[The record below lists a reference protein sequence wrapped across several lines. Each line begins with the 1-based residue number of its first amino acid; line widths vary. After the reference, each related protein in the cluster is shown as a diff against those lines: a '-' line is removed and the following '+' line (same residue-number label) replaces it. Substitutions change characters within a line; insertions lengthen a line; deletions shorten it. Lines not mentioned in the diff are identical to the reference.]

1 MEELFAQVKTSA
13 QLFTEQG
20 LSPST
25 ISRLCSRG
33 RLRRIARNTY
43 VDAHIWQGWNH
54 NTRFLA
60 LHAGFLLN
68 FPNCVLSHSSAAL
81 WWGAPLL
88 QQPEKIWV
96 SHPGKKARSRTG
108 VRVSSGRE
116 QVCQQAL
123 FYRGARLTSPLQ
135 TALDCA
141 SSLPLLE
148 ALCIMDFF
156 LHQRSFSAQQVEI
169 ALQDYSGQ
177 GRQRARQVA
186 ELMSGLAESPAETIA
201 RYRIASWG
209 FSPPQEQG
217 QVRVGHRVYRVD
229 FLWEEFKVILEV
241 DGSIKYDGRF
251 GDPAQVVRREKL
263 RQRDLERLGYRVLRV
278 MWDDLTRFPEN
289 LRSLLVQAG
298 VR

>member
-1 MEELFAQVKTSA
+1 
-13 QLFTEQG
+13 
-20 LSPST
+20 
-25 ISRLCSRG
+25 
-33 RLRRIARNTY
+33 
-43 VDAHIWQGWNH
+43 
-54 NTRFLA
+54 
-60 LHAGFLLN
+60 
-68 FPNCVLSHSSAAL
+68 
-81 WWGAPLL
+81 
-88 QQPEKIWV
+88 
-96 SHPGKKARSRTG
+96 
-108 VRVSSGRE
+108 
-116 QVCQQAL
+116 
-123 FYRGARLTSPLQ
+123 
-135 TALDCA
+135 
-141 SSLPLLE
+141 
-148 ALCIMDFF
+148 MDFF

>member
-1 MEELFAQVKTSA
+1 MEELFTQVKTSA

-20 LSPST
+20 FSPST
-25 ISRLCSRG
+25 ISRLCARG
-33 RLRRIARNTY
+33 KLRRIARNTY
-43 VDAHIWQGWNH
+43 VDARIWRGWNQD
-54 NTRFLA
+54 TRFLA

-68 FPNCVLSHSSAAL
+68 FPSCVLSHSSAAL

-88 QQPEKIWV
+88 RQPEKIWV
-96 SHPGKKARSRTG
+96 SHPGKKARSRAG

-116 QVCQQAL
+116 QVCRQAL

-141 SSLPLLE
+141 SSLPLLD

-156 LHQRSFSAQQVEI
+156 LHQRSFSAQQVDT
-169 ALQDYSGQ
+169 ALRDYSGQ

-186 ELMSGLAESPAETIA
+186 ELMSSLAESPAETIA

-209 FSPPQEQG
+209 FSSPQEQG
-217 QVRVGHRVYRVD
+217 QVRVGTRVYRVD